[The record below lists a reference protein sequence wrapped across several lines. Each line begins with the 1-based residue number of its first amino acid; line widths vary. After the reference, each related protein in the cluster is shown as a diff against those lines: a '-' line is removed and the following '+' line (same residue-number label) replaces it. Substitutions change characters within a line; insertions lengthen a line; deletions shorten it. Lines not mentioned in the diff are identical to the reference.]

1 MSPTSIV
8 KRIVDLCVLL
18 FFIGAAVLAV
28 GGAAGLG
35 WMWGWGVAEVLS
47 LNELAGQIVGTLLG
61 TIAGIGLLGIAYYQI
76 PSTKMGAR
84 SKDDW
89 D

>member
-1 MSPTSIV
+1 MSPMSIV

-18 FFIGAAVLAV
+18 FFIGAAVLGV

-35 WMWGWGVAEVLS
+35 WMWGRGVAEVLS

-61 TIAGIGLLGIAYYQI
+61 TIAGIGLLRIAYYR
-76 PSTKMGAR
+76 A
-84 SKDDW
+84 
-89 D
+89 

>member
-1 MSPTSIV
+1 MKMRSHATKSRPRPWRV

-28 GGAAGLG
+28 GGAAGVG

-61 TIAGIGLLGIAYYQI
+61 TIAGIGLLGIAYY
-76 PSTKMGAR
+76 
-84 SKDDW
+84 DW